1 MSTTTLTDVNDV
13 FGQAQDG
20 SVAAIIQILNERLA
34 DNGIRTRAV
43 FADNVLQLLC
53 EAPTQ
58 EQLEKSVVVE
68 SIRKILEAISPR
80 RIRRVNINS
89 RLVQEQQLLWFEEV
103 NRDPEHH
110 LLWAEMIT
118 LKQPHWVK
126 RIVRDFRRP
135 KLRGTMPAGS
145 SKSDLR
151 QRKSLLSG
159 IIGSL
164 SIALLV
170 LGVGIWAYKQRFAPS
185 LASSSASTPSLSDQ
199 QTTPEQAS
207 LDQTGAD
214 QLPLPESYDSFARA
228 VRIAEQAAKDG
239 AVAKTSAN
247 WLSLAARWQQASDL
261 MAEVPAS
268 DERYQ
273 IAQDRVNA
281 YRSNSESLLQKAR
294 QIED

>member
-1 MSTTTLTDVNDV
+1 MSTTTLTDINDV

-53 EAPTQ
+53 EASTDK
-58 EQLEKSVVVE
+58 QLEKNTVVE
-68 SIRKILEAISPR
+68 KIRMILETIAPR
-80 RIRRVNINS
+80 RIRRVKINS
-89 RLVQEQQLLWFEEV
+89 RLVQEQQLLWFEEIS
-103 NRDPEHH
+103 RDPDNQ

-118 LKQPHWVK
+118 LRQPHWFK
-126 RIVRDFRRP
+126 RTLRDLRRP
-135 KLRGTMPAGS
+135 KLRVEMPEGA

-151 QRKSLLSG
+151 QRKSFLGSTIGVLSV
-159 IIGSL
+159 I
-164 SIALLV
+164 LLV
-170 LGVGIWAYKQRFAPS
+170 AGISAWAYRRFGSDAPTVS
-185 LASSSASTPSLSDQ
+185 VPSAQSVA
-199 QTTPEQAS
+199 E
-207 LDQTGAD
+207 

-239 AVAKTSAN
+239 STAQTSSD
-247 WLSLAARWQQASDL
+247 WLALAARWQQASDL
-261 MAEVPAS
+261 MAEVEPS

-281 YRSNSESLLQKAR
+281 YKANSESLLQKAR
-294 QIED
+294 QVE

>member
-1 MSTTTLTDVNDV
+1 MSTTTLTDINDV

-53 EAPTQ
+53 EASTD
-58 EQLEKSVVVE
+58 EQLEKNTVVE
-68 SIRKILEAISPR
+68 KIRTILETIAPR
-80 RIRRVNINS
+80 RIRRVKINS
-89 RLVQEQQLLWFEEV
+89 RLVQEQQLLWFEEIS
-103 NRDPEHH
+103 RDPASQ

-118 LKQPHWVK
+118 LKQPHWFK
-126 RIVRDFRRP
+126 RTLRDLRRP
-135 KLRGTMPAGS
+135 KLRVDMPEGA

-151 QRKSLLSG
+151 QRKTFLGGAIGVLSV
-159 IIGSL
+159 I
-164 SIALLV
+164 LLV
-170 LGVGIWAYKQRFAPS
+170 AGISAWAYRRFVIDAPI
-185 LASSSASTPSLSDQ
+185 ASVPSVQSAA
-199 QTTPEQAS
+199 E
-207 LDQTGAD
+207 

-239 AVAKTSAN
+239 SNAQTSSD
-247 WLSLAARWQQASDL
+247 WLALAARWQQASDL
-261 MAEVPAS
+261 MAEVNPS

-281 YRSNSESLLQKAR
+281 YKSNSESLLQKAR
-294 QIED
+294 QVD

>member
-80 RIRRVNINS
+80 KIRRVNINS

-103 NRDPEHH
+103 KRDPEHH
-110 LLWAEMIT
+110 LLWSEMIS

-126 RIVRDFRRP
+126 RVVRDFRRP

-170 LGVGIWAYKQRFAPS
+170 LGVGVWAYKQRFAPS
-185 LASSSASTPSLSDQ
+185 IASSASSTGLPE
-199 QTTPEQAS
+199 QTTP
-207 LDQTGAD
+207 DQTTPDQLVSD

-239 AVAKTSAN
+239 AVAETSAN

-268 DERYQ
+268 DERYE

>member
-1 MSTTTLTDVNDV
+1 MSTTTLTDINDV

-53 EAPTQ
+53 EASTD
-58 EQLEKSVVVE
+58 EQLEKNTVVE
-68 SIRKILEAISPR
+68 KIRMILETIAPR
-80 RIRRVNINS
+80 RIRRVKINS
-89 RLVQEQQLLWFEEV
+89 RLVQEQQLLWFEEIS
-103 NRDPEHH
+103 RDPDNQ

-118 LKQPHWVK
+118 LRQPHWFK
-126 RIVRDFRRP
+126 RTLRDLRRP
-135 KLRGTMPAGS
+135 KLRVEMPEGA

-151 QRKSLLSG
+151 QRKSFLGSTIGVLSV
-159 IIGSL
+159 I
-164 SIALLV
+164 LLV
-170 LGVGIWAYKQRFAPS
+170 AGISAWAYRRFGSDAPAVS
-185 LASSSASTPSLSDQ
+185 VPSAQSVA
-199 QTTPEQAS
+199 E
-207 LDQTGAD
+207 

-239 AVAKTSAN
+239 STAQTSSD
-247 WLSLAARWQQASDL
+247 WLALAARWQQASDL
-261 MAEVPAS
+261 MAEVEPS

-281 YRSNSESLLQKAR
+281 YKSNSESLLQKAR
-294 QIED
+294 QVE